1 MSNGHRKSVQRALGV
16 SRTVGSGCL
25 SSKQWAVCGDAV
37 SWGPGEVS
45 ECPAGIG
52 CLSSKPIGI
61 GWNVQRA
68 LVSSRATGSV
78 CMGGGMGMQY
88 PVAQMRRVGV
98 QRAQGVPEATGVVYF
113 REQQA
118 VFAWGMSRSVRKW
131 RGGHWGVLI

>member
-1 MSNGHRKSVQRALGV
+1 MSGGHRKSVQRALGV

-78 CMGGGMGMQY
+78 CMGGNGDAVPRRPDEASRRPAGTGRSRSNG
-88 PVAQMRRVGV
+88 RRVSP
-98 QRAQGVPEATGVVYF
+98 QATGSPCPEFEDPCVSGEVGIG
-113 REQQA
+113 EC
-118 VFAWGMSRSVRKW
+118 
-131 RGGHWGVLI
+131 